1 MRRGSWARI
10 RLQVS
15 TKNAVAIADSRRLLI
30 QRVASSACLS
40 KSARLRE
47 LFLYLC
53 ERVLDDGAG
62 EIHEHEVGHRV
73 FGRPA
78 DYDTT
83 ADNIVRVHA
92 SMLRKRIDQYFATE
106 GRDEPIVF
114 EIRKGNYAPVF
125 RRRAATPQPTPIPTV
140 PMVERRV
147 DWRAWLL
154 VVVSVVFVGSAAFLW
169 FRARGLAA
177 PNTVISANQPTVRQF
192 WSEIFQPGRPADVV
206 LDDATLAFLEE
217 VTAHRVALSEYF
229 DRSYLRS
236 VEEGAAARLGRDLA
250 GPLVLKRQSSYAHAA
265 LLWKLGRTAG
275 ALHGDA
281 KIHFARDYSFR
292 EIKADNGI
300 LLGNSRSNPWIEPFE
315 NHLALKWEL
324 DTSLGAYYPVDTAA
338 AASER
343 GKFRATAQTGEAHEG
358 YATVSFLPNLGG
370 TGKVLIIS
378 GTGGATVTAAL
389 DFLCDEWSVSQLRSL
404 LPRDNTSTFPFF
416 ESLLKV
422 RSRSGLPRDTNVMV
436 IRPPKT

>member
-1 MRRGSWARI
+1 M
-10 RLQVS
+10 S
-15 TKNAVAIADSRRLLI
+15 TKNAVGIAESRRLLV

-47 LFLYLC
+47 LFFYLC
-53 ERVLDDGAG
+53 ERVLDEAAG

-73 FGRPA
+73 FGRPP

-106 GRDEPIVF
+106 GRDEPIVI
-114 EIRKGNYAPVF
+114 EIPKGNYAPVF
-125 RRRAATPQPTPIPTV
+125 RRRVASPQPASISAV
-140 PMVERRV
+140 SAIERRAG
-147 DWRAWLL
+147 WRSWLL
-154 VVVSVVFVGSAAFLW
+154 VAAALVFVGSALFLW
-169 FRARGLAA
+169 FRAHALAA
-177 PNTVISANQPTVRQF
+177 ANTVISANQPTVRQF
-192 WSEIFQPGRPADVV
+192 WSEIFQSGRPADIV
-206 LDDATLAFLEE
+206 LDDATLALLEE

-236 VEEGAAARLGRDLA
+236 IEEGAAAKLGRDLA
-250 GPLVLKRQSSYAHAA
+250 GPLMLKRQSSYADAA
-265 LLWKLGRTAG
+265 LLWKLGQTAG

-292 EIKADNGI
+292 EIKADNVI

-315 NHLALKWEL
+315 NHLALRWEL

-338 AASER
+338 ATSER
-343 GKFRATAQTGEAHEG
+343 GKFHASAQTSEPHEG

-370 TGKVLIIS
+370 TGKALIIS

-389 DFLCDEWSVSQLRSL
+389 DFLSDERSIAQLRSL
-404 LPRDNTSTFPFF
+404 LPRNNTSAFPFF

-422 RSRSGLPRDTNVMV
+422 RSRSGQPRDTNV
-436 IRPPKT
+436 IIGRPPQT